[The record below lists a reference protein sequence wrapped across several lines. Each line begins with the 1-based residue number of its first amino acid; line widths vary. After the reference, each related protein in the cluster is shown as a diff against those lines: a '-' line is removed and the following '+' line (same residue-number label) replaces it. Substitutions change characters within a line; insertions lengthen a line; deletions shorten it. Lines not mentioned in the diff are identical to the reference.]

1 MEPPAYKIFN
11 LLSTF
16 MQPIMQWFLS
26 AKTIVIEK
34 IVRSNTKQVHSVI
47 VYHF

>member
-16 MQPIMQWFLS
+16 MQWFLS